1 MLKKLLYLLVEGI
14 AKVHD
19 KILTLNDAFE
29 YTFTDKE
36 LHFIIIAIIGIA
48 ILFVIHPLFVALSK
62 KHVMVISWIYVTT
75 LIVVITFAIE
85 IGQKITNTGNME
97 FADIMFGIIGFFTA
111 FFAFCFVRGIWHFII
126 KMINKNKKKKMLEYR
141 RTLKEKNAID
151 VIEE

>member
-1 MLKKLLYLLVEGI
+1 MLKKLLYLIVEGI
-14 AKVHD
+14 AKIHD
-19 KILTLNDAFE
+19 KILTLNDTFE

-48 ILFVIHPLFVALSK
+48 ILAIVHPLFKALSK

-97 FADIMFGIIGFFTA
+97 FADIMFGLIGFLA
-111 FFAFCFVRGIWHFII
+111 IFFVFCFVRGIYHFII
-126 KMINKNKKKKMLEYR
+126 KMINKNKKKKMMEFR
-141 RTLKEKNAID
+141 SKLKENKEI
-151 VIEE
+151 

>member
-126 KMINKNKKKKMLEYR
+126 KMINKNKKKKMMEFR
-141 RTLKEKNAID
+141 RTLKEKNEVEI
-151 VIEE
+151 VEK